1 MNVPF
6 ALEVSLHR
14 DKLTA
19 GLVESSLG
27 IGELCA
33 PSDLRKWDR
42 CNQQYIWIHKNT
54 HTCLASLLYYH
65 NMRKNK
71 KKEHIFISS
80 ATILGHL

>member
-33 PSDLRKWDR
+33 PSDLRK
-42 CNQQYIWIHKNT
+42 
-54 HTCLASLLYYH
+54 
-65 NMRKNK
+65 
-71 KKEHIFISS
+71 
-80 ATILGHL
+80 